1 MTSLTTIYSSFSNVN
16 TFYILNE
23 ELIVLISSLISIY
36 IYTPYIADLDKKTKL
51 MLSIIEDDGVSF
63 AKRAEMFYK
72 SRPELIKL
80 VEDLHKSYR
89 LLAQN
94 YDQLK
99 YSSSILP
106 TPRPFISPL
115 GSSNERGVVEKKIN
129 GVGNFGIM
137 PDLERKKMWEDLQ
150 LEVTK
155 LMEDH
160 LRQQA
165 ELVRRND
172 EKREA
177 IKELFS
183 QIKRL
188 MDENRAL
195 RSCLASHRLSCSVTN
210 LKHQD

>member
-1 MTSLTTIYSSFSNVN
+1 MVSEEKAGRSALSWWWDSHNRSHQSEWLQTSLS
-16 TFYILNE
+16 
-23 ELIVLISSLISIY
+23 
-36 IYTPYIADLDKKTKL
+36 DLDKKTKL

-89 LLAQN
+89 VLAQN

-106 TPRPFISPL
+106 TPRPFISPV

-177 IKELFS
+177 IKELFFPD
-183 QIKRL
+183 Q
-188 MDENRAL
+188 EANG
-195 RSCLASHRLSCSVTN
+195 
-210 LKHQD
+210 